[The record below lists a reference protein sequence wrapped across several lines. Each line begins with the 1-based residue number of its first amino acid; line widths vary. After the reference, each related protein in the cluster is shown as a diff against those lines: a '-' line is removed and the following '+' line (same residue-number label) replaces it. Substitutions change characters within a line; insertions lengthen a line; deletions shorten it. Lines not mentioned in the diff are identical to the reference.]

1 MLLLKKIR
9 EYRAADNNRP
19 SNSISFMPAVAATSG
34 RLHCEL
40 VRILFLQAHRETDRF
55 FAASGVEHAQ
65 HNQDQFRFRRAAFYS
80 QLKSKVGNILA
91 KATALRI
98 NLNIYDAPIASHT
111 HTLTPPTHKL
121 LVSYPLPCP

>member
-1 MLLLKKIR
+1 MSVWGVALTLRLTGNYIIPTLLTWISHYMMLLLKKIC

-19 SNSISFMPAVAATSG
+19 SNSISFMPAVATTSG

-80 QLKSKVGNILA
+80 
-91 KATALRI
+91 
-98 NLNIYDAPIASHT
+98 
-111 HTLTPPTHKL
+111 
-121 LVSYPLPCP
+121 